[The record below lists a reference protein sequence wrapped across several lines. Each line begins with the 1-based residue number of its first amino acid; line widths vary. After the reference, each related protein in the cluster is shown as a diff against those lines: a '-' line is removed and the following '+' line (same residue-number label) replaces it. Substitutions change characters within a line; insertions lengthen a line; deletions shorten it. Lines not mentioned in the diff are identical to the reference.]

1 MLNIKIITLFPELYP
16 GPLSSSVLGR
26 ALKKSIWKLSIFNLR
41 DFAVDKHKTVDDTPY
56 GGGSGM
62 VIKADILGNAIEDVT
77 NNQAD
82 DYLILYPTPRGELLK
97 QKKIVEFVNKTN
109 ILIIC
114 GRYEGIDQ
122 RVIEK
127 YDITEFSI
135 CDYVL
140 SGGEIAS
147 YVLIDAMVRVI
158 PEVLGNSL
166 SLQEESFAV
175 NTEFSSLL
183 EYPHY
188 TRPLIWKNRKVPEVL
203 SSGNHEKIAKWRLD
217 KAKEL
222 TKSRRSD
229 LWFNYKN
236 NK

>member
-135 CDYVL
+135 GDYVL

>member
-1 MLNIKIITLFPELYP
+1 
-16 GPLSSSVLGR
+16 
-26 ALKKSIWKLSIFNLR
+26 
-41 DFAVDKHKTVDDTPY
+41 
-56 GGGSGM
+56 

-135 CDYVL
+135 GDYVL